1 VFARTDPGGPS
12 RMLVSRLESC
22 TAPECTCREVGLRAV
37 VLDVGDDFKPDDLV
51 REALRTRLTS
61 ADAMNAQLDIDLG
74 SVVPDD
80 FEGRVPLSDDWAAYA
95 QSQVDGELLERLHDQ
110 WLRAK
115 GAVSAP
121 KTDWE
126 PRDPSDLVGWNEA
139 HPADRADLY
148 LDDDNVFIAEEL
160 YCVRPGCGC
169 NEAVV
174 AFAPTTRGSSDIGAI
189 RVQIRTL
196 ELVERNAKP
205 DKTLLLDR
213 LWKAFTARH
222 RHLAERLARRNKQ
235 MTDLAA
241 VHSQQRRPVT
251 RSAERV
257 GRNEPCPCGSGKKYK
272 RCCAL
277 TSDSSP

>member
-1 VFARTDPGGPS
+1 
-12 RMLVSRLESC
+12 
-22 TAPECTCREVGLRAV
+22 VGLRAV

-51 REALRTRLTS
+51 REALRTRLAS

-95 QSQVDGELLERLHDQ
+95 QSQIDGELLERLHDQ

-126 PRDPSDLVGWNEA
+126 PRDPGDLVGWNEA
-139 HPADRADLY
+139 HPTDRADLY
-148 LDDDNVFIAEEL
+148 LDGDNVFIAEEL

-222 RHLAERLARRNKQ
+222 RHLAERLARR
-235 MTDLAA
+235 A
-241 VHSQQRRPVT
+241 
-251 RSAERV
+251 
-257 GRNEPCPCGSGKKYK
+257 GSGNSD
-272 RCCAL
+272 L
-277 TSDSSP
+277 TDSGNSDHPGASSDRRGPSIAVANRRGKAKDDRHGQKARDPGPASSRTQPGRDGQARRRVAKQRPAHRD